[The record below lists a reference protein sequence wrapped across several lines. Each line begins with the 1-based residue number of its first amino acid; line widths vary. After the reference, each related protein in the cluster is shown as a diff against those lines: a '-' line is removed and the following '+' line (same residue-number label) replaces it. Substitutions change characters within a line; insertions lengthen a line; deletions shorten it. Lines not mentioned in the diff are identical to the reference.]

1 MAKDS
6 KKEQKRILIESNTGK
21 KFLVKELTEDYHTS
35 FGIIS
40 SKDLKGQKTK
50 IKSSTGKEFLLLDAT
65 FPDLWEQFQR
75 GPQIMLQKDVGLI
88 IAKTGINKDSE
99 VVDAGGGSGSL
110 CLSLA
115 NICKK
120 VTVYEIHPEHHKV
133 VQKNIALTGMNNL
146 ILKHEDISKGIKEKN
161 LDLITLDLPEPWQVT
176 KHAEKSLKEGGYL
189 VVYLPNLLQMQ
200 RFVLSLKG
208 TSFKLL
214 ETVEL
219 LERKWFIN
227 EQIMRPEFQMLGHT
241 GFMCFCRKM

>member
-1 MAKDS
+1 MLVGWFVRPN
-6 KKEQKRILIESNTGK
+6 QLTNYPTNQLIY
-21 KFLVKELTEDYHTS
+21 LVSLVTIGVIVRSSLLSED
-35 FGIIS
+35 
-40 SKDLKGQKTK
+40 
-50 IKSSTGKEFLLLDAT
+50 
-65 FPDLWEQFQR
+65 
-75 GPQIMLQKDVGLI
+75 
-88 IAKTGINKDSE
+88 
-99 VVDAGGGSGSL
+99 
-110 CLSLA
+110 
-115 NICKK
+115 
-120 VTVYEIHPEHHKV
+120 
-133 VQKNIALTGMNNL
+133 IALTGMNNL